1 MTDKPTVTQAD
12 IAAAIQYRMDI
23 RKGFLSSDKSH
34 AEHFAAHREATIKET
49 ADHIAALE
57 AENVRLREA
66 LTTILDHGYISEYI
80 EEERHDYLI
89 ARQALAQQG
98 SEL

>member
-1 MTDKPTVTQAD
+1 MSDLIERLRSSAKAFRENTVYTSDGDAILLGVQAEECEQ
-12 IAAAIQYRMDI
+12 AADRV
-23 RKGFLSSDKSH
+23 
-34 AEHFAAHREATIKET
+34 
-49 ADHIAALE
+49 AALE

-66 LTTILDHGYISEYI
+66 LTTILDHGYVSEYI
-80 EEERHDYLI
+80 KEERHDYLI